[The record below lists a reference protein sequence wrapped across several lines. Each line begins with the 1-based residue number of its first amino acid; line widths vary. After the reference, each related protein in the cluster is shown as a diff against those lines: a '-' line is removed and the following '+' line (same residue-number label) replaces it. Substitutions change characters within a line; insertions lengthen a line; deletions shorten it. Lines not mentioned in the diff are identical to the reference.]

1 MDYAMPRAEDLPQI
15 IFEDHPVPCTTN
27 PLGVKG
33 VGEAG
38 TTGSL
43 AAIVNAIMDAIPH
56 EVADT
61 LDMPV
66 TPERLWRALQ
76 ARSAT

>member
-1 MDYAMPRAEDLPQI
+1 MPRAHHPPQI
-15 IFEDHPVPCTTN
+15 IFEDHAVPCTTN

-43 AAIVNAIMDAIPH
+43 GALMNAIIDAIPND
-56 EVADT
+56 AGRT
-61 LDMPV
+61 LDMPA
-66 TPERLWRALQ
+66 TPERVGRPRQ
-76 ARSAT
+76 AGLAA